1 MNLVQSITDPR
12 WRRALNALRTYLK
25 LEKQLS
31 DNSIEAYLRDVSHLA
46 LFAAERGKGPEQI
59 GLDDL
64 RQLVA
69 QMSDL
74 GIALATQS
82 RIVSGLRTFY
92 RMMVVEDAVAENPA
106 TLLEMPRTA
115 RHLPDV
121 LTNDEVDAI
130 IATFD
135 LSQPDQ
141 ARNRVIVEVLYG
153 CGLRVSELVNLH
165 LSNIY
170 PDDEC
175 LLVTGKG
182 DKQRWVPINHTALH
196 LTMLYIATIRSHQ
209 RLRPG
214 EEKYVFINRLGTHLS
229 RNYVFMFLK
238 EAVKKAGINK
248 KISPHS
254 LRHSFATEL
263 VTNGA
268 DLRAVQEMLGHE
280 KINTTEIYTHLSH
293 QYLRETISTYHP
305 HYRRD

>member
-12 WRRALNALRTYLK
+12 WRRALNVLRTYLK

-82 RIVSGLRTFY
+82 RIISGLRTFY

-135 LSQPDQ
+135 LSLPDQ

-196 LTMLYIATIRSHQ
+196 LTMQYIATIRSHQ

-248 KISPHS
+248 IISPHS

>member
-1 MNLVQSITDPR
+1 MNLVQSITDPC

-69 QMSDL
+69 QMNDL

-135 LSQPDQ
+135 LSLPDQ

-196 LTMLYIATIRSHQ
+196 LTMQYIATIRSHQ